1 MYYLNLKKRV
11 SAEVAAHHFFV
22 DVLKNQKQPLTD
34 VLVLESLFN
43 KVAGLQLSFEYCE
56 NFSRTTFFI
65 EHVRLLLPK
74 N

>member
-1 MYYLNLKKRV
+1 MNYLNLKKRV
-11 SAEVAAHHFFV
+11 NTEVAAHHFFV
-22 DVLKNQKQPLTD
+22 DVLKNQKQPWAD

-56 NFSRTTFFI
+56 SFSRTTFFI